1 MFELPIIVIGI
12 VLLVVVGLLAALML
26 LGKNYIKV
34 SPNQAAVISGR
45 TRRLGDGTSVGYRQ
59 VRGGATL
66 VIPFLEKVEYL
77 DLNVITVPLATSRAY
92 TVEGVPVSVK
102 AVANVKIK
110 GDDESLRAAA
120 ERFLGMPREQFHQLI
135 FQTLEGHLRAI
146 LGTLTVEEIN
156 NDRQS
161 FAQKLLTEAA
171 GDLEKMGI
179 GLDALTIQE
188 ISDEEGYLDAL
199 GKRRTAEVKRD
210 AEIGQA
216 EANRDSKIKASLA
229 LQEGEKVRL
238 NTEALIAQ
246 STRETEIQKAQVQAE
261 IEKERAT
268 ARQAG
273 PLSEAKAQ
281 QEVVAEEVRIE
292 KIRTQEQIA
301 VQEQEVLRKE
311 KELEA
316 TVVKAAEA
324 QRRAAV
330 LLAQGQQEAAI
341 LTAEGNKQA
350 QIAQAEAD
358 AAKLQREGEGR
369 AFAVEAE
376 GRAEAGRIR
385 ALGLAEAESNKA
397 QGLAEAEKLQATG
410 LAQAKSIEAQGL
422 AEAAAI
428 KEKAAAWREFN
439 DAARLQTILEKLP
452 AIIESSAPIFQAVA
466 EPLGKIDKVVMID
479 NGNGNGNGSGSSGIN
494 RFAQTA
500 PTLIFGLLQQLQA
513 MGLTMPEV
521 MAQLGI
527 NQDEKL
533 IETKEVDKQN
543 GSAEKESTP
552 KIVE

>member
-1 MFELPIIVIGI
+1 MFELPITVIAIV
-12 VLLVVVGLLAALML
+12 VVLVVSLLIAMML
-26 LGKNYIKV
+26 LSKNYIKV

-45 TRRLGDGTSVGYRQ
+45 RRKLSDGSTVGYRQ

-66 VIPFLEKVEYL
+66 VIPFLEKVEFL

-92 TVEGVPVSVK
+92 TSQGVPVSVK

-120 ERFLGMPREQFHQLI
+120 ERFLGMPKDQFHGLI

-161 FAQKLLTEAA
+161 FAQKLTSEAA

-188 ISDEEGYLDAL
+188 ISDDEGYLDAL

-238 NTEALIAQ
+238 STEALIAQ
-246 STRETEIQKAQVQAE
+246 SNRETEIQKAQVSAE
-261 IEKERAT
+261 IQKERAK
-268 ARQAG
+268 ANQAG
-273 PLSEAKAQ
+273 PLAEAKAQ

-292 KIRTQEQIA
+292 RIRTQEQIA

-316 TVVKAAEA
+316 TVVKQAEA
-324 QRRAAV
+324 DRRAAV
-330 LLAQGQQEAAI
+330 LRAQGAQESAI
-341 LTAEGNKQA
+341 LEAEGRKQA
-350 QIAQAEAD
+350 QIAQAEAE
-358 AAKLQREGEGR
+358 AQKLQKEGQGR
-369 AFAVEAE
+369 AMAIESE
-376 GRAEAGRIR
+376 GRAEAEKIR
-385 ALGLAEAESNKA
+385 ALGLAEAEKLQA
-397 QGLAEAEKLQATG
+397 QGLAHAKAT
-410 LAQAKSIEAQGL
+410 EAQGL
-422 AEAAAI
+422 AEATAI

-452 AIIESSAPIFQAVA
+452 SIIEASAPVFQAVA
-466 EPLGKIDKVVMID
+466 EPLGKIDKIVMID
-479 NGNGNGNGSGSSGIN
+479 QGGNGNGSSGIN

-500 PTLIFGLLQQLQA
+500 PTMIFSLLQQLQA
-513 MGLTMPEV
+513 LGLNVPDV
-521 MAQLGI
+521 LAQLGV
-527 NQDEKL
+527 NTDGKLTNGTEKTEIKL
-533 IETKEVDKQN
+533 VEEIKAVEDGNGKQ
-543 GSAEKESTP
+543 
-552 KIVE
+552 I